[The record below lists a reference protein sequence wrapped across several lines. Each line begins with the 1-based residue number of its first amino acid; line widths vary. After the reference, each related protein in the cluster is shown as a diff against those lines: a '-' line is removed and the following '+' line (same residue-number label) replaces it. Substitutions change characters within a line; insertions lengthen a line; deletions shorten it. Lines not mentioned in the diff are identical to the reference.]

1 MQDARQDVSPIA
13 YLDDDVD
20 LHGQVFLDVPV
31 MGAVDQ
37 LDQVEHEAVIVAI
50 GNGRI
55 RQKLFLTLQERG
67 ATFAIA
73 RHPTTVRYHTA

>member
-1 MQDARQDVSPIA
+1 MRDAGQDVLPIA
-13 YLDDDVD
+13 YLDDDVG